1 MAKKDL
7 IIGAFKNYN
16 FEQIKPWI
24 KSINESGFEGDK
36 VLIAINATNETINK
50 IEEHG
55 FKAIKVQPMTDAMFH
70 MERFFHIYNYLKT
83 RKNEYRFV
91 ITTDVRDVVF
101 QKNPSVYLVS
111 TLGEPTSSFG
121 RDLLAVSETLL
132 IKNEHWNRNNI
143 ITSFGQY
150 FYQDVEDKEVLN
162 VGTLAGRTSQICD
175 LCGVLY
181 QLSLNRADWVADQA
195 AYNILMNWEPYKS
208 ITKFVDL
215 SEPWCCNL
223 HVTNK
228 PVEKDHFAPF
238 ILQKPPI
245 FDGTQVLNGT
255 TQQPFYIVHQY
266 DRDPE
271 LLKYFN
277 DKYEVEELITFRTN

>member
-1 MAKKDL
+1 MGKKDL

-24 KSINESGFEGDK
+24 KSINECGFEGDK
-36 VLIAINATNETINK
+36 VLIAIDTSNETIEK
-50 IEEHG
+50 IEQHG
-55 FKAIKVQPMTDAMFH
+55 FKAIKVSSMTNAMFH
-70 MERFFHIYNYLKT
+70 MERFFHIYNYLKS

-132 IKNEHWNRNNI
+132 IKNEHWNRQNI

-150 FYQDVEDKEVLN
+150 FYQEVEDKEVLN
-162 VGTLAGRTSQICD
+162 VGTLAGRTGQICD
-175 LCGVLY
+175 LCGMLY

-228 PVEKDHFAPF
+228 PVEKEHFAPF
-238 ILQKPPI
+238 ILKTPPI
-245 FDGTQVLNGT
+245 FDGSQVLNGIT
-255 TQQPFYIVHQY
+255 KQPFYIVHQY